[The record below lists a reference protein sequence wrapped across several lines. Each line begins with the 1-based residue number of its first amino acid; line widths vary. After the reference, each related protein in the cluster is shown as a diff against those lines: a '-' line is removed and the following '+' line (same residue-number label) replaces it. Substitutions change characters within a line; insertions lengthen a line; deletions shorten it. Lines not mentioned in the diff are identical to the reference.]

1 MKRKN
6 LLTMTNARA
15 FPNFKFVLV
24 LKLKWRKRTKTMRRR
39 KMKKIIWRGE
49 KSAASSAR
57 SAFGSESL

>member
-1 MKRKN
+1 
-6 LLTMTNARA
+6 MTNARA

-24 LKLKWRKRTKTMRRR
+24 LKLKWRNRTKTMRRR